1 MAVHT
6 RLTKREISDILRV
19 YRIGNLLNFSGI
31 QEGIENTNYKIKTT
45 NNYYILTIFEER
57 VNKKN
62 LPFFLN
68 LMLNNKPLLLNLILF
83 VSFVALISAFFIEYV
98 LGHQPCNLCI
108 LERIPYLLAIVIIL
122 LNYKFSQFEKL
133 FLVLLIIVF
142 FTATIM
148 SVYHFGI
155 EQGFIEESLVC
166 DLKDGSGATSK
177 EAILK
182 QLQEQKVS
190 CKDVTFKIF
199 GLSLTTYNIVI
210 SVLITI
216 NTLKIYLND
225 AKSN

>member
-1 MAVHT
+1 
-6 RLTKREISDILRV
+6 
-19 YRIGNLLNFSGI
+19 
-31 QEGIENTNYKIKTT
+31 
-45 NNYYILTIFEER
+45 
-57 VNKKN
+57 
-62 LPFFLN
+62 
-68 LMLNNKPLLLNLILF
+68 MLNNKSLLLNLILF
-83 VSFVALISAFFIEYV
+83 VSFVALISAFFIEYI

-142 FTATIM
+142 LTATIL

-166 DLKDGSGATSK
+166 DLKNGSEATSK
-177 EAILK
+177 EEILK

-199 GLSLTTYNIVI
+199 GLSLTSYNILI
-210 SVLITI
+210 SLLICISTG
-216 NTLKIYLND
+216 KIYFDYGKN
-225 AKSN
+225 